1 VRRPVAAGLLALAAA
16 AWPGEPRGSDP
27 SAAGVPAPSA
37 ESAPAAESAPRAE
50 PASGAEPGPEP
61 APGAGPASPR
71 PDAPP
76 SGPARPEGEAPRAPE
91 SGPGRRPPPSG
102 VSPQL
107 PPEHWAVGAAARLE
121 GLGLLTGYFPA
132 QQAVPLLAVW
142 AALEEGARRAEAE
155 RPDVAPLAR
164 AWRQRLLDEWRGVES
179 EGLLRFL
186 GGQASAGY
194 GWAGVSPAPSATP
207 PQPWSLW
214 PVEAN
219 DPFVAG
225 TAAGALSEYL
235 AASVSPVAVPWQVRW
250 YGEAVAGVGPV
261 SLSFGRN
268 AAQYGFGAPGA
279 GVVFG
284 GLAPVE
290 RVELFTHRP
299 IDIAIGLL
307 TFDLYLGFLGPP
319 RHAGDPLLWGLS
331 LQYRPVPR
339 LAFGLQRGTMLGG
352 TAWKDATG
360 SGFDV
365 GDFLKTA
372 FGPGNGPE
380 NNVISLSARWRL
392 PTESF
397 LPATLHLEWG
407 GDDNGGAWIQ
417 APGID
422 LGLLLPSLPF
432 APEVSVGLEA
442 SFFGTLCPAETGGT
456 WCRSPGYPLN
466 WYTHGAYVG
475 GWAVGDAPLGH
486 RMGGNGR
493 ELWLHAAA
501 DLLDARL
508 RVRGDAFVRNRFR
521 GSLYAPY
528 AGTSGGFEA
537 QVVYRVWLGEAGLSG
552 GLEAGPGWTSGR
564 AGVRATVYF

>member
-1 VRRPVAAGLLALAAA
+1 MRLGALAAGLLALGVAAWPAAPRAGAGGGPNDVTPEASATAAA
-16 AWPGEPRGSDP
+16 AGEPTSPQPALASP
-27 SAAGVPAPSA
+27 SAPEAAAAPAP
-37 ESAPAAESAPRAE
+37 EAPPRM
-50 PASGAEPGPEP
+50 PAFG
-61 APGAGPASPR
+61 ASP
-71 PDAPP
+71 
-76 SGPARPEGEAPRAPE
+76 E
-91 SGPGRRPPPSG
+91 
-102 VSPQL
+102 L
-107 PPEHWAVGAAARLE
+107 PPESWAVRAAARLE
-121 GLGLLTGYFPA
+121 ALGLLTGYFPA

-155 RPDVAPLAR
+155 RPDVASLAR
-164 AWRQRLLDEWRGVES
+164 AWRQRFHDEWRGADAG
-179 EGLLRFL
+179 GLLRFL

-194 GWAGVSPAPSATP
+194 GWAGASPP
-207 PQPWSLW
+207 PASPPPRTWSLW
-214 PVEAN
+214 PPDES
-219 DPFVAG
+219 DPSVAA
-225 TAAGALSEYL
+225 TAAGALSEYV

-250 YGEAVAGVGPV
+250 FGEVVAGVGPV
-261 SLSFGRN
+261 SLSWGRN
-268 AAQYGFGAPGA
+268 AAQYGFGAQGA

-290 RVELFTHRP
+290 RVELLTHRP
-299 IDIAIGLL
+299 IDIGIGLL
-307 TFDLYLGFLGPP
+307 AFDVYLGFLGPP
-319 RHAGDPLLWGLS
+319 RHEGHPLLWGMS

-365 GDFLKTA
+365 GDFLTTA

-397 LPATLHLEWG
+397 LPATLYLEWG
-407 GDDNGGAWIQ
+407 GDDNGGAWLQ
-417 APGID
+417 APGI
-422 LGLLLPSLPF
+422 GVGFLLPSLPF

-442 SFFGTLCPAETGGT
+442 SFFGTLCPDETGGAL
-456 WCRSPGYPLN
+456 CRSPGYPLD
-466 WYTHGAYVG
+466 WYTHGAYAG

-508 RVRGDAFVRNRFR
+508 RVRGDAFVRNRFQ
-521 GSLYAPY
+521 GNLYAPY

-537 QVVYRVWLGEAGLSG
+537 QVVYRAWLGEVGLSG

-564 AGVRATVYF
+564 AGARATVYF